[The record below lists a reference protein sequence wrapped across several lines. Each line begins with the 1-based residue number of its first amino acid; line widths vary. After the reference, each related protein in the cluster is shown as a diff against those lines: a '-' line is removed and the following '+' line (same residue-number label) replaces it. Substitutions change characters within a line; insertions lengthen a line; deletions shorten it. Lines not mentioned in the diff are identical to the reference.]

1 MTERIYSHSALKKFQ
16 RCQLQ
21 WKYYYIDK
29 LELPEKKAHFAR
41 GSELH
46 RLLELYYSDGDAFW
60 DAYTEAS
67 PEDIYLIDRYCNKWE
82 PKLED
87 EWKVLAVEQ
96 EFILEIG
103 EHKLVFIPDLIVQI
117 GDDVWVVDHKT
128 TANIPDEWDEYNMT
142 DFQHL
147 LYIAGVRELYPNVRG
162 FIFNYMRTKAPGMP
176 KLIKDG
182 SRIADVR
189 RLDTDYNTLHEYANA
204 FGMLDHEDVKDKL
217 QILNLA
223 PDKYFQRH
231 YIIAPDAAIEQCLAD
246 TEAVLDEM
254 GWKEDTKEL
263 GTTYPRHVVGKF
275 GGASS
280 CSNCDYQPLCHSELL
295 GINTDLV
302 LLNYIER
309 PPKEDS

>member
-29 LELPEKKAHFAR
+29 LELPERKAHFAR
-41 GSELH
+41 GSDLH
-46 RLLELYYSDGDAFW
+46 TLLELYYTDGDAFI
-60 DAYTEAS
+60 DAYGEAS
-67 PEDIYLIDRYCNKWE
+67 DEDIDLINRYCEKWE
-82 PKLED
+82 PKVAED
-87 EWKVLAVEQ
+87 WKVLAVEQ
-96 EFILEIG
+96 EFHLEIG
-103 EHKLVFIPDLIVQI
+103 EHTLVFIPDLIVQM

-147 LYIAGVRELYPNVRG
+147 LYIAGVRMLYPNVRG
-162 FIFNYMRTKAPGMP
+162 FIFNYMRTKAPGQP

-182 SRIADVR
+182 SRISNIRA
-189 RLDTDYNTLHEYANA
+189 LDTDHDTLYNFAERAGL
-204 FGMLDHEDVKDKL
+204 LDHEDVKDKL
-217 QILNLA
+217 QILMIT

-231 YIIAPDAAIEQCLAD
+231 YIIAPDAAIEQCVAD

-254 GWKEDTKEL
+254 HRKETL
-263 GTTYPRHVVGKF
+263 GGTFPRHVVGKF
-275 GGASS
+275 GGASA

-295 GINTDLV
+295 GLNTDLV